1 MKEFL
6 NNLRMLQQID
16 NELAALSFK
25 NLEIPKKIE
34 GMKLAVKAVKDDLEK
49 EKHTHLEQKK
59 QYKLAELEQKA
70 IEEKIN
76 QYSVQLYQAK
86 TNEQYKAFLKE
97 IEGQKLAKNKVED
110 QMLENLEQTE
120 TAEKKIEML
129 TKELAEV
136 ESETL
141 SKVAALEKDEK
152 DIKAAIKNREEERKR
167 SVQNLS
173 KDILSIYERIKKG
186 KGGLAVAEV
195 KGEKCSGCQNP
206 IPPQIIIE
214 IKKAERFYFCEY
226 CGRILIYPLEW

>member
-1 MKEFL
+1 MKESL
-6 NNLRMLQQID
+6 NYLRILQQID

-25 NLEIPKKIE
+25 NQEVPKKIE
-34 GMKLAVKAVKDDLEK
+34 GLKLAVKSVKDDLEK
-49 EKHTHLEQKK
+49 EKHTQQELKK
-59 QYKLAELEQKA
+59 KYKLSELEQKA

-97 IEGQKLAKNKVED
+97 IESQKLAKNKVED
-110 QMLENLEQTE
+110 QMMENLEQTE
-120 TAEKKIEML
+120 MAEKKIATL

-167 SVQNLS
+167 AVQNLS
-173 KDILSIYERIKKG
+173 KDILSIYERIRKG

-195 KGEKCSGCQNP
+195 KGEKCGGCQNP

-214 IKKAERFYFCEY
+214 IQKAERLYFCEY
-226 CGRILIYPLEW
+226 CGRILIYPLE